1 MKVDPFRHPE
11 ITIYDSSVCFYS
23 GTLIPGFVID
33 LCFRSGTLMPY
44 FVIDLCFGSGTLML
58 GFGTYC

>member
-1 MKVDPFRHPE
+1 MEYLTWADMNIDPLRHPE

-23 GTLIPGFVID
+23 GALIPGFVID
-33 LCFRSGTLMPY
+33 LCFRSGTLM
-44 FVIDLCFGSGTLML
+44 L

>member
-1 MKVDPFRHPE
+1 MEYLTWADMKTDPLRHPE

-23 GTLIPGFVID
+23 GTLIPD
-33 LCFRSGTLMPY
+33 

-58 GFGTYC
+58 GFGT